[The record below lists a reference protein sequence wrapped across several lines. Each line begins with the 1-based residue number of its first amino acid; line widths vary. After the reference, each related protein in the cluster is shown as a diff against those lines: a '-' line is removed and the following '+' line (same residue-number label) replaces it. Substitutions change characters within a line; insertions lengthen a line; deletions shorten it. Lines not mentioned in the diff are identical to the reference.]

1 MKSVLFAGSEALPFA
16 ATGGLGD
23 VMGSLPAA
31 IKAAHPEA
39 DVRAVMPLYSK
50 VGKQYR
56 DEMTFEKSITVT
68 LAWRRLYCG
77 IFSLERGGVK
87 WYFIDNEYYFLRD
100 RIYGEFD
107 DAERFAFFS
116 VAVLELMGAEGFF
129 PEVLHCNDWQTAL
142 SVILLKTRYN
152 SYYGYSGVKAVYTIH
167 NIDYQGEYGMEIL
180 GDVFSLSDAESGIVE
195 YNGNIN
201 LTKGAIVCADFV
213 TTVSP
218 HYAKEIQDD
227 YFAHGLGNITRMY
240 SGKIDGIINGIDIAS
255 NDPKTDPDIPKNYS
269 WRSLTGK
276 VVCKEE
282 LQKMTGLN
290 VDPEVPIVAMISRL
304 AEHKGF
310 DIVRFGIDGI
320 MQNNNIQFVLL
331 GTGDPDTEN
340 FFRGFASRYPG
351 RAAVMIKYDRKLSK
365 QIYAGADIFL
375 MPSKSEAC
383 GLAQM
388 IASRYGTVPVVHE
401 VGGLYDTIK
410 PYGAGG
416 NGFTFAAYNAD
427 DMGNVIYQA
436 TELYKDKEAWKKL
449 VRKIMRIDFS
459 WNVSA
464 EKYVG
469 LYENVINQ

>member
-1 MKSVLFAGSEALPFA
+1 MRSVLFAGSEALPFA

-31 IKAAHPEA
+31 VKAAHPEI

-50 VGKQYR
+50 VGRQYR
-56 DEMTFEKSITVT
+56 DMMKFEKSITVT

-77 IFSLERGGVK
+77 IFSLEKDGVK
-87 WYFIDNEYYFLRD
+87 WYFLDNEYYFLRD

-107 DAERFAFFS
+107 DGERFAFFS
-116 VAVLELMGAEGFF
+116 VAVLELMGAEDFF
-129 PEVLHCNDWQTAL
+129 PDVLHCNDWQTAL
-142 SVILLKTRYN
+142 AVILLKGRYN
-152 SYYGYSGVKAVYTIH
+152 SYYGYSGIKAIYTIH

-180 GDVFSLSDAESGIVE
+180 GDVFSLSEAERGIVE

-201 LTKGAIVCADFV
+201 LTKGALA
-213 TTVSP
+213 
-218 HYAKEIQDD
+218 
-227 YFAHGLGNITRMY
+227 TRMY
-240 SGKIDGIINGIDIAS
+240 SGKIDGIINGIDLAT
-255 NDPKTDPDIPKNYS
+255 NDPKTDPDIPANYS
-269 WRSLTGK
+269 WRSLAGK
-276 VVCKEE
+276 AVCKAEM
-282 LQKMTGLN
+282 QKTAGLN
-290 VDPEVPIVAMISRL
+290 EDPDVPVVAMISRL

-310 DIVRFGIDGI
+310 DIVKFGIDGI
-320 MQNNNIQFVLL
+320 MQNNNIQFILL
-331 GTGDPDTEN
+331 GTGDSETEQ
-340 FFRGFASRYPG
+340 FFRDFAARYPG
-351 RAAVMIKYDRKLSK
+351 RAAALIKYDRKLSK

-459 WNVSA
+459 WKASA

-469 LYENVINQ
+469 LYEKVINQ

>member
-1 MKSVLFAGSEALPFA
+1 
-16 ATGGLGD
+16 
-23 VMGSLPAA
+23 
-31 IKAAHPEA
+31 
-39 DVRAVMPLYSK
+39 
-50 VGKQYR
+50 
-56 DEMTFEKSITVT
+56 
-68 LAWRRLYCG
+68 
-77 IFSLERGGVK
+77 
-87 WYFIDNEYYFLRD
+87 
-100 RIYGEFD
+100 
-107 DAERFAFFS
+107 
-116 VAVLELMGAEGFF
+116 MGAEGFF

-218 HYAKEIQDD
+218 CYAKEIQDD

-240 SGKIDGIINGIDIAS
+240 SGKIDGIINGIDVAA

-269 WRSLTGK
+269 WRSLAGK
-276 VVCKEE
+276 AVCKEE

>member
-1 MKSVLFAGSEALPFA
+1 
-16 ATGGLGD
+16 
-23 VMGSLPAA
+23 
-31 IKAAHPEA
+31 
-39 DVRAVMPLYSK
+39 
-50 VGKQYR
+50 
-56 DEMTFEKSITVT
+56 
-68 LAWRRLYCG
+68 
-77 IFSLERGGVK
+77 
-87 WYFIDNEYYFLRD
+87 
-100 RIYGEFD
+100 
-107 DAERFAFFS
+107 
-116 VAVLELMGAEGFF
+116 
-129 PEVLHCNDWQTAL
+129 
-142 SVILLKTRYN
+142 
-152 SYYGYSGVKAVYTIH
+152 
-167 NIDYQGEYGMEIL
+167 
-180 GDVFSLSDAESGIVE
+180 
-195 YNGNIN
+195 
-201 LTKGAIVCADFV
+201 
-213 TTVSP
+213 
-218 HYAKEIQDD
+218 
-227 YFAHGLGNITRMY
+227 
-240 SGKIDGIINGIDIAS
+240 
-255 NDPKTDPDIPKNYS
+255 
-269 WRSLTGK
+269 
-276 VVCKEE
+276 
-282 LQKMTGLN
+282 MTGLN

-331 GTGDPDTEN
+331 GTGDHDTEN